1 MFFGKKI
8 MVGVTGGIAVYKAAD
23 LVRELKKAGAEVR
36 VIMTEAATHFVN
48 PLTFEVLSENPV
60 LLSIFP
66 EQGGLRTAHID
77 WARWPDVLLICPAT
91 ANTIGKIANGYADNA
106 LTTVVMATTAP
117 VVFCP
122 AMNMEMYRNPIY
134 QGNEQKLVRSGF
146 SCVPPGV
153 GELACGE
160 TGPGRLADKNE
171 IVHAL
176 RRVLLGRN
184 DLTGKRILVTA
195 GRTEEPI
202 DPVRFLTNRSSGKM
216 GYALAEK
223 ALLRGAQVVLISGPT
238 TLPCPREIE
247 LVRVK
252 TADEMQSAV
261 LNRIDAS
268 DILIMA
274 AAVGDYRPVHFSEH
288 KIKKHEKGF
297 SLQLER
303 TEDILTR
310 VAASKGKRIHV
321 GFSVETNDTVDNS
334 AKKLKEKNLDMV
346 IINNPLEEGAGF
358 EVDTNRVTMMDRHGS
373 IEEWPLMSKLELADK
388 ILDRILTC
396 HV

>member
-48 PLTFEVLSENPV
+48 PLTFEVLTENPV

-134 QGNEQKLVRSGF
+134 QGNEQKLIQNGF
-146 SCVPPGV
+146 ICVHPGV

-176 RRVLLGRN
+176 MRVLFGRN
-184 DLTGKRILVTA
+184 DLAGKRILVTA

-216 GYALAEK
+216 GFALAEK
-223 ALLRGAQVVLISGPT
+223 ALLRGAHVVLISGPT

-247 LVRVK
+247 LVGVK
-252 TADEMQSAV
+252 TADEMQNAV
-261 LNRIDAS
+261 LSHIDAS

-274 AAVGDYRPVHFSEH
+274 AAVSDYRPIHFSEH

-310 VAASKGKRIHV
+310 VAASKGRRIHV

-388 ILDRILTC
+388 ILDRILTY